1 MVTSKIDP
9 AESLTLL
16 FLEGQL
22 MKLLIRV
29 DELEKEN
36 LRLKTDRD
44 KKEKDESDTWATR
57 LKRGSGAP
65 TTQQV
70 QMVNVMMSEKDE
82 REKRSKQ
89 VIVTG
94 VEESSG
100 EGTERENRDI
110 EKVKTLLNQIDV
122 KINPKRVT
130 RLSKRTRNGKTEE
143 TGRILVILG
152 DTAERNLVLQSAKKL
167 KDNQGKKV
175 FINADMTFAESQL
188 DYQLRVERN
197 RLNKEIN
204 DEGTPQPF
212 RWGIRSNKVVKIGK
226 NSGRVLQEAAKSS
239 TGST

>member
-44 KKEKDESDTWATR
+44 KKEKEESDTWATR

-82 REKRSKQ
+82 KEKKSKQ
-89 VIVTG
+89 VTG

-100 EGTERENRDI
+100 EGTEG
-110 EKVKTLLNQIDV
+110 V
-122 KINPKRVT
+122 
-130 RLSKRTRNGKTEE
+130 
-143 TGRILVILG
+143 
-152 DTAERNLVLQSAKKL
+152 
-167 KDNQGKKV
+167 
-175 FINADMTFAESQL
+175 
-188 DYQLRVERN
+188 Y
-197 RLNKEIN
+197 
-204 DEGTPQPF
+204 
-212 RWGIRSNKVVKIGK
+212 
-226 NSGRVLQEAAKSS
+226 
-239 TGST
+239 